1 MQHALSNSEWDE
13 VSVRTA
19 GGQAV
24 TYVYRRGPG
33 KVRYEP
39 WVVVAPSAIMAR
51 LGKRGKGLYAARG
64 FRRDEY
70 IGKYDGQVV
79 GHYASREA
87 ALGSSA
93 AQRRA
98 RRGVD
103 KLITLRPP
111 RGGGV
116 DLVDGTHGGAPY
128 ISLCNDGRGTA
139 LQPNCDIT
147 DAGWLRVLHARVP
160 RFDTSSS
167 LDANIHSELRVDYS
181 SDYWALFDVLG
192 TECCPVEVD

>member
-13 VSVRTA
+13 VCVCTA
-19 GGQAV
+19 EGKA
-24 TYVYRRGPG
+24 TYVFRRGPG

-39 WVVVAPSAIMAR
+39 WVVVAPSAILAR
-51 LGKRGKGLYAARG
+51 LGKRGTGLYAARG
-64 FRRDEY
+64 FKRDEY

-111 RGGGV
+111 RGDGV
-116 DLVDGTHGGAPY
+116 DLVDGTHGGPPY
-128 ISLCNDGRGTA
+128 ISLCNDPRGTA

-147 DAGWLRVLHARVP
+147 DAGWLRVLHSRVS
-160 RFDTSSS
+160 RFDPGKY
-167 LDANIHSELRVDYS
+167 LDENIDSELRVDYS

-192 TECCPVEVD
+192 TEGCPVEVD